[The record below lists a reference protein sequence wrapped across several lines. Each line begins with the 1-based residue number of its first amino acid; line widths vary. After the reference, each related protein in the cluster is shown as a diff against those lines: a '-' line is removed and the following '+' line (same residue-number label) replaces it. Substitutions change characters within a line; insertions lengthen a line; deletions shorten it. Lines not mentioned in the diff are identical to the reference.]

1 MTATFPDDGEPLSQ
15 QPRKSRSR
23 KPAQPE
29 KQDDTVESK
38 QEPSADRSTQA
49 DLLVELASDVE
60 LFHDSDSKAY
70 ASFES
75 RGHCETSS
83 IDSAHFSNWL
93 AHRYY
98 QAHGRAVSLNAMG
111 TALEQL
117 KAAAV
122 FDGRTMLVHLRVAME
137 GDNMWLDLADSDWQ
151 AIKITKKGWFLDA
164 NHAVKFIRKQGM
176 QPLPVPE
183 QSRDGDL
190 DKMFRLFHVNERGEQ
205 LLLTAWLVNV
215 LNVSSSYPIL
225 VLIGE
230 QGSGKTTLARALLRL
245 VDPSYME
252 TRSPPRSEEDIAVAA
267 QHGRIISY
275 ENMSAITQSISDAL
289 CRVATG
295 SAFGAR
301 KLYSNEDERQLK
313 FCRPLLL
320 NGIGDL
326 ATRSDLADRCI
337 TLRRPPIA
345 AEQRQTEKQLWD
357 EFERLRPKVL
367 GELLDLAVAVHA
379 MPDLDIPLERMAE
392 FTLIG
397 AKVAVAMELP
407 ASSFLD
413 AYVANRGSASL
424 VALEASAVGS
434 ALRRRL
440 TKGTLHC
447 TMAELLEELRR
458 ESTPAERRNASWPD
472 NPRSLSS
479 ELDRLSP
486 NLRRVGVHIGP
497 KTHTRTGNMVQITLR
512 SDVDDVH

>member
-1 MTATFPDDGEPLSQ
+1 MTATFPNDGEPLSQ
-15 QPRKSRSR
+15 QPRKRRSR
-23 KPAQPE
+23 VSE
-29 KQDDTVESK
+29 KQDDTVEST

-49 DLLVELASDVE
+49 DLLVELACDVE
-60 LFHDSDSKAY
+60 KFHDFDRKAY

-75 RGHCETSS
+75 GGHRETSS
-83 IDSAHFSNWL
+83 IDSVHFSNWL

-98 QAHGRAVSLNAMG
+98 QAHGRAVSPKAMG
-111 TALEQL
+111 AALEQL
-117 KAAAV
+117 KAVAV
-122 FDGRTMLVHLRVAME
+122 FDGRTKLVHLRVAKE
-137 GDNMWLDLADSDWQ
+137 GDDLWLDLADPDCQ
-151 AIKITKKGWFLDA
+151 AIKITKAGWSLEA
-164 NHAVKFIRKQGM
+164 NPAVKFIRKQGM
-176 QPLPVPE
+176 MPLPIPE
-183 QSRDGDL
+183 RSSGGNL
-190 DKMFRLFHVNERGEQ
+190 DKLFRLFHVRERGEQ

-245 VDPSYME
+245 VDPNYME

-275 ENMSAITQSISDAL
+275 ENLSAITQNISDAL

-295 SAFGAR
+295 AAFGAR
-301 KLYSNEDERQLK
+301 KLYSDADERQLK

-337 TLRRPPIA
+337 TLSRPPIA

-397 AKVAVAMELP
+397 AKVALAMELP
-407 ASSFLD
+407 ASIFLD
-413 AYVANRGSASL
+413 AYTANRGSASL
-424 VALEASAVGS
+424 AALEASAVAS

-440 TKGTLHC
+440 TKGPLHC
-447 TMAELLEELRR
+447 TMSEVLKELNR
-458 ESTPAERRNASWPD
+458 ESTPAERRTPAWPD

-479 ELDRLSP
+479 ELDRLAP
-486 NLRRVGVHIGP
+486 NLRRVGVNIGP
-497 KTHTRTGNMVQITLR
+497 KAHTRTGNVVCITLWN
-512 SDVDDVH
+512 DADNVH